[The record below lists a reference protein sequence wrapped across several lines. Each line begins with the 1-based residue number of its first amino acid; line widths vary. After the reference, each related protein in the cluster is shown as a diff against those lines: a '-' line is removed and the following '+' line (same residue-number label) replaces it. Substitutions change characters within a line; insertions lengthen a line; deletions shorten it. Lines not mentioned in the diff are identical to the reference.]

1 MKKFLIYL
9 LLLCIINSI
18 DAQEL
23 IYNQNKV
30 DSLENSAKISK
41 YKSEPYF
48 LLYEQYKGVNTN
60 KEKEYLKKTINFST
74 KEKKTNLQNKAA
86 HILGNIYAEEGDY
99 AAAFEYLNIA
109 LKTAKKLK
117 NDTLT
122 SEAIND
128 IGYVYDKKSDF
139 ETALD
144 YYNKSLE
151 INKRVNFQSG
161 ISKNLNNIGMI
172 YFNWGEFSEAINY
185 IKQAAVIDSTEN
197 KLKDLSI
204 DYNNIG
210 LCYYTNNSLDT
221 ALSYYNKAIEID
233 SVTNNYK
240 AIASCINNIA
250 LVHYKKGNLDSALTQ
265 FKLAAD
271 ISKAQ
276 AQIKNTAL
284 YYNNIAAIYA
294 FKFKDTVSAFK
305 YLKQSLDISK
315 KHNFSDMQSAT
326 YRTYYKIYLRNKKY
340 KEALDYFTM
349 HTTIKDSIFDS
360 KSQASLQNFKVKYET
375 EKKEKRI
382 ELLKKE
388 EEVNS
393 LKIKKQ
399 SLTIIYSF
407 IGLAL
412 LLILIFFVLRAY
424 KTKKEA
430 YIKINKQ
437 KNEITEKNEELNQQN
452 EEILTQRDEIEAQK
466 NVLESQH
473 HQITDSISYAKNIQQ
488 ALLPPIEILSKVLPN
503 YFIINLPRDIVS
515 GDFYWIREV
524 ENKIVIAVADCTG
537 HGVPGAF
544 MSMLGTAFLNEIVS
558 KDKITK
564 PDLIL
569 DNLKAQVVKS
579 LHQTNDDFSSKDGM
593 DIAIC
598 TLDIKNNIIEFAGAY
613 NPLIIIKNNELTEI
627 KGDKMPISIYK
638 YGNSDFT
645 NHIINIEE
653 EMNIYMFSDGYS
665 DQFGGNRNKKMGKKR
680 FYNKLIEMNK
690 LAFNKHKQE
699 LLDFHETW
707 KQKTEQIDDILV
719 VGINVKPS

>member
-1 MKKFLIYL
+1 MRIVFTYFILFCFLNT
-9 LLLCIINSI
+9 IN
-18 DAQEL
+18 AQKV
-23 IYNQNKV
+23 IYNQAKV
-30 DSLENSAKISK
+30 DSLENAVKISK
-41 YKSEPYF
+41 YKSEPTF
-48 LLYEQYKGVNTN
+48 LLYKQYKGVDAN
-60 KEKEYLKKTINFST
+60 KEKEYLKNAVKFST
-74 KEKKTNLQNKAA
+74 SEKNIELQNKSS
-86 HILGNIYAEEGDY
+86 HILGNLYAEEGDY
-99 AAAFEYLNIA
+99 AAAFEYLDIA
-109 LKTAKKLK
+109 LATAKKLK

-122 SEAIND
+122 SEALND

-172 YFNWGEFSEAINY
+172 YYNCGEFSEAINY
-185 IKQAAVIDSTEN
+185 LKQAALIDSTEN

-221 ALSYYNKAIEID
+221 ALNYYNKSIKID
-233 SVTNNYK
+233 SITNNYD
-240 AIASCINNIA
+240 AIANCINNIG

-271 ISKAQ
+271 ISKSQ
-276 AQIKNTAL
+276 GQIKNTAL
-284 YYNNIAAIYA
+284 YFNNIAAIYA
-294 FKFKDTVSAFK
+294 FKFKDTTSAFN
-305 YLKQSLDISK
+305 YLEQSLNISQ
-315 KHNFSDMQSAT
+315 KHNFPDMVSAT
-326 YRTYYKIYLRNKKY
+326 YRTYYKIYLRNNKY
-340 KEALDYFTM
+340 KKALDFFTM
-349 HTTIKDSIFDS
+349 HTAIKDSIFNS
-360 KSQASLQNFKVKYET
+360 ESQASLQNFKVKYET
-375 EKKEKRI
+375 EKKEKKI

-388 EEVNS
+388 DEVSN

-399 SLTIIYSF
+399 RLTIIFSF

-412 LLILIFFVLRAY
+412 LLILIFYVLRAY

-437 KNEITEKNEELNQQN
+437 KDEITEKNEELNQQN

-473 HQITDSISYAKNIQQ
+473 HQITDSIFYAKNIQS
-488 ALLPPIEILSKVLPN
+488 ALLPPVEILSEILPN
-503 YFIINLPRDIVS
+503 HFIINLPRDIVS

-524 ENKIVIAVADCTG
+524 EGKIVIAVADCTG

-558 KDKITK
+558 KDKITT
-564 PDLIL
+564 PSLIL

-579 LHQTNDDFSSKDGM
+579 LHQTDEDLSSKDGM
-593 DIAIC
+593 DIAVC

-613 NPLIIIKNNELTEI
+613 NPLIIIKNNELIEI
-627 KGDKMPISIYK
+627 KGDKMPIGIYK
-638 YGNSDFT
+638 YRKSDFT
-645 NHIINIEE
+645 NHTINIEE

-665 DQFGGNRNKKMGKKR
+665 DQFGGERNKKMGKKQ
-680 FYNKLIEMNK
+680 FYNKLIEINK

-719 VGINVKPS
+719 VGINIKPN